1 MARKY
6 KEHIIWEDI
15 EPIKYEDWV
24 DGYKEVLEING
35 KVPLEHPDEDDVLEW
50 AYERREEYLYD
61 ERINLKRPI
70 SDNPDACQ
78 ILMIADLGLWDGRH
92 QGYKLVRARH
102 ISDIL
107 YVDADNAKWYGDGLD
122 IRCDAYHHDGV
133 NHILYRV
140 VRPGVAIEKLTQ
152 RIYDGEE
159 IDRKTLNR
167 YTTSLYPQ
175 VAKVYGW
182 E

>member
-1 MARKY
+1 MARKC
-6 KEHIIWEDI
+6 KEHIIWSNV

-24 DGYKEVLEING
+24 DGYKEELEF
-35 KVPLEHPDEDDVLEW
+35 PPEHPNEDDVIDW
-50 AYERREEYLYD
+50 AHERREEYLKD
-61 ERINLKRPI
+61 ERINLEQPI

-78 ILMIADLGLWDGRH
+78 ILMIADLGLWNCRH
-92 QGYKLVRARH
+92 QGYKLVRAKH

-107 YVDADNAKWYGDGLD
+107 SVDADFVKWYGDGLD

-140 VRPGVAIEKLTQ
+140 VRPGVAIENLTK

-182 E
+182 

>member
-1 MARKY
+1 MARKC

-24 DGYKEVLEING
+24 DGYKEEFEIND
-35 KVPLEHPDEDDVLEW
+35 KVPPEHPDEDDVLDW
-50 AYERREEYLYD
+50 AYERRSEYLDD
-61 ERINLKRPI
+61 ERTILKLPI
-70 SDNPDACQ
+70 SENPDVCQ
-78 ILMIADLGLWDGRH
+78 VLMIADLGLWNGRRR
-92 QGYKLVRARH
+92 GYKLIRAKY

-107 YVDADNAKWYGDGLD
+107 YVDADTAKWYGDGLD

-133 NHILYRV
+133 NHILCRV
-140 VRPGVAIEKLTQ
+140 VRPGVAIENLTK

-182 E
+182 K